1 MGKPESKD
9 IILYADIIKQ
19 LVKNKGLK
27 VANNWTLGFLKFVLQ
42 FCPWFAY

>member
-27 VANNWTLGFLKFVLQ
+27 VANNWTLRFLKFVLQ